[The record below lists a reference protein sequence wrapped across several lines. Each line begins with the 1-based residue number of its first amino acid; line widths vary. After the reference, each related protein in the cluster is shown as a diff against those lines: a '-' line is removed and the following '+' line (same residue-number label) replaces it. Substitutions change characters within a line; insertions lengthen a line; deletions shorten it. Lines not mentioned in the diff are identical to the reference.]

1 LKDQPNAAESYC
13 ILLAQYQKTEV
24 SRERLKIM
32 EETTDGFKI
41 AEKDLEIR
49 GPGEVMGTRQSG
61 IPAFRVANIVRDQQL
76 LQQARKEAEFMLNE
90 RRMTRETDRLI
101 QYVRS
106 LPRFGLARIG

>member
-1 LKDQPNAAESYC
+1 
-13 ILLAQYQKTEV
+13 LLAQYQKTEV

-90 RRMTRETDRLI
+90 RRLTQATDRLI

-106 LPRFGLARIG
+106 LPRFGLARVG

>member
-1 LKDQPNAAESYC
+1 VGRGAAESYC
-13 ILLAQYQKTEV
+13 ILIAQYQKTDV

-61 IPAFRVANIVRDQQL
+61 IPAFRVANIVRDQQI
-76 LQQARKEAEFMLNE
+76 LQQARKEADFMLND
-90 RRMTRETDRLI
+90 RRMTQATDRLI
-101 QYVRS
+101 SYVRAM
-106 LPRFGLARIG
+106 PRFGLARIG